1 MANKRIVVGNMKMNL
16 TTPEIKKYVK
26 ELEKKDYNKQVIICP
41 SSLYLPYFMGKSYGA
56 GIQNI
61 AAYENGAY
69 TGEISAS
76 QAKSM
81 KLDCTIIGHSERRE
95 YFKET
100 DEIVHQKIALSLEA
114 NLKVILC
121 IGETEEE
128 RDSLK
133 TYKVLKKQIVSALK
147 GFDEKDLKKIVIAYE
162 PIWAIGTGKIP
173 SNDEIKDT
181 IAFIKEIVKS
191 SFQANMSVLYGGSVN
206 EKNIASL
213 NKIENIDGYLVG
225 GASTKV
231 DKFMKI
237 IEVVV
242 TQ

>member
-16 TTPEIKKYVK
+16 TAPEITKYVK
-26 ELEKKDYNKQVIICP
+26 AIEKKEYNKQVIICP
-41 SSLYLPYFMGKSYGA
+41 SSLYLPYFIGKSYGV

-69 TGEISAS
+69 TGEVSAS

-81 KLDCTIIGHSERRE
+81 RLDCTIIGHSERRE

-100 DEIVHQKIALSLEA
+100 DEIVHQKITLSLEA

-147 GFDEKDLKKIVIAYE
+147 GFDEKDLKKIIIAYE
-162 PIWAIGTGKIP
+162 PIWAIGTGKTP

-191 SFQANMSVLYGGSVN
+191 SFQVNMSVLYGGSVN
-206 EKNIASL
+206 EKNITSL
-213 NKIENIDGYLVG
+213 NQIENIDGYLVG

>member
-16 TTPEIKKYVK
+16 TASEITKYIK
-26 ELEKKDYNKQVIICP
+26 MIEKKDYNNQVIICP
-41 SSLYLPYFMGKSYGA
+41 SSLYLPYFIGKNYGV

-61 AAYENGAY
+61 ASTEMGAY
-69 TGEISAS
+69 TGEVSAQ

-81 KLDCTIIGHSERRE
+81 HLDCAIIGHSERRE

-100 DEIVHQKIALSLEA
+100 DEIVHQKISLSLQA

-147 GFDEKDLKKIVIAYE
+147 GFDEKELKKIIIAYE
-162 PIWAIGTGKIP
+162 PIWAIGTSKTP

-181 IAFIKEIVKS
+181 VSFIKDIVKNT
-191 SFQANMSVLYGGSVN
+191 FNVNMSVLYGGSVN
-206 EKNIASL
+206 EKNIATL
-213 NKIENIDGYLVG
+213 NQIENINGYLVG
-225 GASTKV
+225 GASTKAE
-231 DKFMKI
+231 KFMKI

-242 TQ
+242 NQ

>member
-1 MANKRIVVGNMKMNL
+1 MASKRIVVGNMKMNL
-16 TTPEIKKYVK
+16 TAQEINKYLKVI
-26 ELEKKDYNKQVIICP
+26 EKKEYNNQVIFCP
-41 SSLYLPYFMGKSYGA
+41 SSLYLPYFVGKTYGV

-69 TGEISAS
+69 TGEISAL

-81 KLDCTIIGHSERRE
+81 HLDCTLIGHSERRE

-100 DEIVHQKIALSLEA
+100 DEVVRQKIKLSLQA

-133 TYKVLKKQIVSALK
+133 TYKVLKKQIVNALK
-147 GFDEKDLKKIVIAYE
+147 GFEEKELKKIIIAYE
-162 PIWAIGTGKIP
+162 PIWAIGTGKTP
-173 SNDEIKDT
+173 SNDEIQDT
-181 IAFIKEIVKS
+181 ISFIKEIVKGIAS
-191 SFQANMSVLYGGSVN
+191 INISVLYGGSVN
-206 EKNIASL
+206 EKNITTL
-213 NKIENIDGYLVG
+213 NQIESIDGYLVG
-225 GASTKV
+225 GASTKAE
-231 DKFMKI
+231 KFMKI

-242 TQ
+242 NQ

>member
-16 TTPEIKKYVK
+16 TTTEINKYIKALDKK
-26 ELEKKDYNKQVIICP
+26 EFNNQVIICP
-41 SSLYLPYFMGKSYGA
+41 SSLYLPYFLGKGYGV

-61 AAYENGAY
+61 AAYEMGAY

-81 KLDCTIIGHSERRE
+81 RLDCAIIGHSERRE

-100 DEIVHQKIALSLEA
+100 DEIVHQKIELSLQA

-147 GFDEKDLKKIVIAYE
+147 GLDEKELKKIIIAYE
-162 PIWAIGTGKIP
+162 PIWAIGTSKTP
-173 SNDEIKDT
+173 SNDEIRDT
-181 IAFIKEIVKS
+181 VSFIKDIVKGT
-191 SFQANMSVLYGGSVN
+191 FNVNMSVLYGGSVN

-213 NKIENIDGYLVG
+213 NQIENINGYLVG
-225 GASTKV
+225 GASTKA

-242 TQ
+242 NQ

>member
-1 MANKRIVVGNMKMNL
+1 MANKKIVVGNMKMNL
-16 TTPEIKKYVK
+16 TAPEINKFLKVIEKKKY
-26 ELEKKDYNKQVIICP
+26 NNQVFFCP
-41 SSLYLPYFMGKSYGA
+41 SSLYLPYFIGKGYDV

-69 TGEISAS
+69 TGEVSAS

-81 KLDCTIIGHSERRE
+81 HLDYAIIGHSERRE

-100 DEIVHQKIALSLEA
+100 DEVVHQKISLALKE

-133 TYKVLKKQIVSALK
+133 TYKVLKKQVTNALK
-147 GFDEKDLKKIVIAYE
+147 GFDSKELKKVTIAYE
-162 PIWAIGTGKIP
+162 PIWAIGTGRVP
-173 SNDEIKDT
+173 SNDEIQDT
-181 IAFIKEIVKS
+181 ISFIKEIVKGIAS
-191 SFQANMSVLYGGSVN
+191 INISVLYGGSVN
-206 EKNIASL
+206 EKNITTL
-213 NKIENIDGYLVG
+213 NQIESIDGYLVG
-225 GASTKV
+225 GASTKAE
-231 DKFMKI
+231 KFMKI

-242 TQ
+242 NQ

>member
-1 MANKRIVVGNMKMNL
+1 MASKRIVVGNMKMNL
-16 TTPEIKKYVK
+16 TAQEINKYLKVI
-26 ELEKKDYNKQVIICP
+26 EKKEYNNQVIFCP
-41 SSLYLPYFMGKSYGA
+41 SSLYLPYFVGKTYGV

-69 TGEISAS
+69 TGEISEL

-81 KLDCTIIGHSERRE
+81 HLDCTLIGHSERRE

-100 DEIVHQKIALSLEA
+100 DEVVRQKIKLSLQA

-133 TYKVLKKQIVSALK
+133 TYKVLKKQIVNALK
-147 GFDEKDLKKIVIAYE
+147 GFEEKELKKIIIAYE
-162 PIWAIGTGKIP
+162 PIWAIGTGKTP
-173 SNDEIKDT
+173 SNEEIKDT
-181 IAFIKEIVKS
+181 ISFIKDIVKDS
-191 SFQANMSVLYGGSVN
+191 LHINMSVLYGGSVN

-213 NKIENIDGYLVG
+213 NQIENIDGYLVG
-225 GASTKV
+225 GASTKA

-242 TQ
+242 NQ